1 MWLSLVKNY
10 SMLQVQ
16 KSLSNVQVE
25 LLKLYSTNLSDADLK
40 DLRLMLAK
48 FYAEKSIKLANK
60 VWDEKGL
67 TDEDMDKWLNEK
79 S

>member
-1 MWLSLVKNY
+1 MWLTLVKNY

-48 FYAEKSIKLANK
+48 FYAEKSIKLANQ